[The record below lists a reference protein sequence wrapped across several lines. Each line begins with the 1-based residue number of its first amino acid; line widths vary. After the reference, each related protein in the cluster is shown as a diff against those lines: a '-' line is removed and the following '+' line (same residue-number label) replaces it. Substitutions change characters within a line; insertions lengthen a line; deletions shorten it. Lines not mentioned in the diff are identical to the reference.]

1 MRINRRRL
9 LIAVGA
15 AAVVITTAGFAASPA
30 QSTAKIIHLEYK
42 VTGQPTRTL
51 LTINFESG
59 VGANGVIAEAP
70 SGGIKVL
77 SANDRGTLQLA
88 PSGSTPLDAD
98 ITQFLVVSTAEVSGT
113 ADIPRG
119 TSVTLTNFENGTT
132 ITLTGGPFSIST
144 GVLPRMQHPS
154 PRAARPAASAGHTD
168 ERQEMTGTGVR
179 YPEEAAKL
187 YEPAT
192 RSLHGLRKAVRL
204 SRDLGSFM

>member
-30 QSTAKIIHLEYK
+30 QPMAKIIHLEYK

-154 PRAARPAASAGHTD
+154 PRAARPCRAHRRTPGD
-168 ERQEMTGTGVR
+168 ERNRRSIPRRSGEITRTGYEESPRFTGKPV
-179 YPEEAAKL
+179 P
-187 YEPAT
+187 
-192 RSLHGLRKAVRL
+192 L